1 MKEWIEDNLLTIVG
15 IVVAIIALIIPIYK
29 YLFDRKLQLQDAR
42 FKIYHGLIKSL
53 VEPELQEENVIDE
66 KTGQICNKYGKM
78 VDRQVATVFELRN
91 FPEYFEVTKRIL
103 EGLKTKWE
111 KEHVHLSIIH
121 EIQYT
126 LSYIV
131 IHQRCIYKF
140 LRWTIILSP
149 FAKLF
154 VNMEIHRV
162 KY

>member
-1 MKEWIEDNLLTIVG
+1 MKDWIDDNLLTIVG

-66 KTGQICNKYGKM
+66 KTGLVCNKYGKM
-78 VDRQVATVFELRN
+78 EDRQIATIFELRN
-91 FPEYFEVTKRIL
+91 FPEYFEITERIL
-103 EGLKTKWE
+103 RKLKVQWE
-111 KEHVHLSIIH
+111 ANPNNVHIIN
-121 EIQYT
+121 EIRYT
-126 LSYIV
+126 LSYITTY
-131 IHQRCIYKF
+131 QKWIYKF

-149 FAKLF
+149 VTKWF
-154 VNMEIHRV
+154 VNTEIQRV